1 MTEMSGCCTAQ
12 PCDGQFREPAVGFA
26 PPLLEIGLHGDAADR
41 GEVHMRGPNAFQ
53 GYRTKAGRIVRS
65 PEHWVASGDL
75 GCLLPDGQLR
85 LMGRSKDVIIRGGHN
100 IDPLM
105 IEEIAQQH
113 PAVRVSAAAPM
124 PDQYAGELPILYV
137 ALKAGAAATAED
149 IERFVAE
156 RIGEPPA
163 RPKRVFILDDLPLTP
178 FGKIAR
184 YKLRQ
189 AAAVERAKGCL
200 AADAIAELWCEDPAA
215 KTICVRWIRASA
227 ADALERFRKST
238 SALGLTIELQ

>member
-1 MTEMSGCCTAQ
+1 MPFRPIERRRGGRC
-12 PCDGQFREPAVGFA
+12 GQ
-26 PPLLEIGLHGDAADR
+26 
-41 GEVHMRGPNAFQ
+41 
-53 GYRTKAGRIVRS
+53 

-75 GCLLPDGQLR
+75 GFLLPDGQLR
-85 LMGRSKDVIIRGGHN
+85 LLGRSKDVIIRGGHN

-124 PDQYAGELPILYV
+124 PDEYAGELPVLYV

-156 RIGEPPA
+156 RIAEPPA
-163 RPKRVFILDDLPLTP
+163 RPKRVFILEDLPLTP

-189 AAAVERAKGCL
+189 AAAVERARDCL
-200 AADAIAELWCEDPAA
+200 AANEIAELWCEDPAA
-215 KTICVRWIRASA
+215 KTICVRWARASA
-227 ADALERFRKST
+227 ADALARFQKST